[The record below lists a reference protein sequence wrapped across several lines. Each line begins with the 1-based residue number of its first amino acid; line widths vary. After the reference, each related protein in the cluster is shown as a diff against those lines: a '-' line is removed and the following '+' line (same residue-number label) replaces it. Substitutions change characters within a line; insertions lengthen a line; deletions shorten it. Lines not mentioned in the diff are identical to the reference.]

1 MPHAIEWLSLPS
13 KPLAAG
19 PEAKC
24 IEHRYTIM
32 GMWVSARILP
42 TGSVAVRSWS
52 FNPQITELL
61 KCWRN
66 QLGGEY
72 NPRFKNWIYYPRS
85 REEVLNRL
93 QQLNEKS

>member
-1 MPHAIEWLSLPS
+1 
-13 KPLAAG
+13 
-19 PEAKC
+19 
-24 IEHRYTIM
+24 M
-32 GMWVSARILP
+32 GVRVSVESA
-42 TGSVAVRSWS
+42 GSVAVRSWS